1 MSIEKV
7 RRQIQ
12 SVQKLRNP
20 WSKQVE
26 LTTWENALS
35 SPKCKQYKMLQK
47 IPEGHQGIL
56 RCHMRA
62 QAVM

>member
-35 SPKCKQYKMLQK
+35 SPNVNSIKCYRRY
-47 IPEGHQGIL
+47 L
-56 RCHMRA
+56 RDTREF
-62 QAVM
+62 